1 MSRQC
6 ATQVW
11 IQSVP
16 LHHTLVCTSMANISG
31 EPVNLPDLFCS
42 NRACCLHWSCICTW
56 LPVTAHAPG
65 CQSPQSRLI
74 SMKWLEQS
82 LQAAQRQKLVVPA
95 ECLVDSRAGLTSSQG
110 RLQRSIVFGSV
121 SRFQVRLPASQSSP
135 VIGTCKVG
143 TRAQAY
149 QCLVTQEGC

>member
-1 MSRQC
+1 MGAVSRQC

-95 ECLVDSRAGLTSSQG
+95 ECLVDSRAGLSVPVREGCREALSLDQSADS
-110 RLQRSIVFGSV
+110 RSDCQLV
-121 SRFQVRLPASQSSP
+121 SP
-135 VIGTCKVG
+135 V
-143 TRAQAY
+143 
-149 QCLVTQEGC
+149 L